1 MILGGTVIISLGL
14 GAVSGYF
21 FAKKKLENQYLEIS
35 NKEIAEAKQ
44 FYNALHKR
52 DEYDTPES
60 AVESLGLNAVKA
72 VLDYQ
77 GKPRVVEDLT
87 IEAVSIDAEV
97 DPSKGP
103 IEVTGEVNI
112 FKDDGDGDPLA
123 EFDYPE
129 EIKNRTEYAPYV
141 ISHDEFMESEPGYQQ
156 VTITFFEGDDVLS
169 DERDQVIEDIEET
182 VGVENLK
189 QFGHGSKDP
198 KIVYIRNDRLE
209 LDFEVVQS
217 QNKYVEEVLGFVQH
231 SDQRKIRKF
240 RGGNE

>member
-1 MILGGTVIISLGL
+1 
-14 GAVSGYF
+14 
-21 FAKKKLENQYLEIS
+21 
-35 NKEIAEAKQ
+35 
-44 FYNALHKR
+44 
-52 DEYDTPES
+52 
-60 AVESLGLNAVKA
+60 
-72 VLDYQ
+72 
-77 GKPRVVEDLT
+77 
-87 IEAVSIDAEV
+87 
-97 DPSKGP
+97 
-103 IEVTGEVNI
+103 
-112 FKDDGDGDPLA
+112 
-123 EFDYPE
+123 
-129 EIKNRTEYAPYV
+129 
-141 ISHDEFMESEPGYQQ
+141 MESEPGYQQ